1 MALVADHGSSKQAEP
16 EDPLDLVG
24 TVVPGGDLE
33 VLARCFIEEF
43 AAMGYDG
50 DRIFELFR
58 HPQYVAVHP
67 VYRAKGEAATRRLI
81 DHVLAE
87 CGVFCV
93 DESIRDESSCGDPGL
108 VQIRTSKG
116 PEDGHP

>member
-1 MALVADHGSSKQAEP
+1 MTLVADHGSSKQAEP

-24 TVVPGGDLE
+24 TIVPGGDLE

-43 AAMGYDG
+43 AALGYNG
-50 DRIFELFR
+50 DRLLELFR
-58 HPQYVAVHP
+58 QPQYVAVHP

-81 DHVLAE
+81 DNVLAQ

-93 DESIRDESSCGDPGL
+93 SESIPDESASGEPGL
-108 VQIRTSKG
+108 VQIRTSNG
-116 PEDGHP
+116 PQDGHP